1 MAEKKM
7 VQTTI
12 RIDATTLYE
21 ARHALNLQGLS
32 VAKFVVQKL
41 EEVVRNHRKNHPS
54 YQQSSQEDDSG

>member
-12 RIDATTLYE
+12 RIEAETLYE

-32 VAKFVVQKL
+32 VAKFVAQKL
-41 EEVVRNHRKNHPS
+41 EEVVRDHRKNHP
-54 YQQSSQEDDSG
+54 QQRQLSQEDDSG